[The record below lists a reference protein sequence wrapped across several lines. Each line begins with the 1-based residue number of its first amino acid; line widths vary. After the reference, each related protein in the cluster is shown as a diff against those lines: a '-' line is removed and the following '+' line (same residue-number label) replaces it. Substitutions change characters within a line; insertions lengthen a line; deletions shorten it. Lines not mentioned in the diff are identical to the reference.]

1 MRNDYGVSSISGRIN
16 RGLLP
21 VALMVVFGISIGTGM
36 ASAVSLD
43 THFDG
48 LPAGGELRGNAAIS
62 DGLLRLTNAENSQNG
77 TFVWDPVEVYPSVL
91 MRGSVLIGGGDGA
104 DGLSFSYS
112 DLGEGSFGEFGSGN
126 GFILRVV
133 TYSGS
138 DPGPRFD
145 VLYGGEVINRQ
156 SVDNSVMRLNRFVP
170 IEVLVEHT
178 GDYVVKYNNIVYLQ
192 GTIAGWAPQAGWKVA
207 VAARTGGLND
217 NHHFD
222 SLQVGVVPLEAVPAT
237 PTMVTA
243 LIDTQATFRVTATGA
258 VGTPEYQWYKV
269 GPVDIELS
277 MEKTDTLLLADLNYD
292 SEGQY
297 FCEVK
302 TDTQEAR
309 SPYFTL
315 RVEETVPV
323 SSALVLFLMVTTVA
337 LCGVYTIRCRQR
349 A

>member
-1 MRNDYGVSSISGRIN
+1 MRNDYGVSSVCCRIY

-21 VALMVVFGISIGTGM
+21 VALMVVFGFSMGTGM
-36 ASAVSLD
+36 ASAASLD
-43 THFDG
+43 TYFDA

-62 DGLLRLTNAENSQNG
+62 GGLLRLTNAENSQNG
-77 TFVWDPVEVYPSVL
+77 TFVWDPGEVYPSVL
-91 MRGSVLIGGGDGA
+91 MQGSVLIGGGDGA
-104 DGLSFSYS
+104 DGISFSYS
-112 DLGEGSFGEFGSGN
+112 NLGEGSFGEFGSGD

-138 DPGPRFD
+138 DPGPRFE
-145 VLYGGEVINRQ
+145 VFYGGQVIERLQ
-156 SVDNSVMRLNRFVP
+156 VDNSVMRLNQFVP
-170 IEVLVEHT
+170 IEVRIEHT

-192 GTIAGWAPQAGWKVA
+192 GTIPDWAPQADWKVA

-217 NHHFD
+217 NHHYD
-222 SLQVGVVPLEAVPAT
+222 WLQVGAVPLEAVPAT
-237 PTMVTA
+237 PTMIAA

-258 VGTPEYQWYKV
+258 VGTPEYQWYKA
-269 GPVDIELS
+269 GPVDIELP
-277 MEKTDTLLLADLNYD
+277 MERTDTLLLADLNKD

-297 FCEVK
+297 FCVVK

-315 RVEETVPV
+315 RVEDTIPV
-323 SSALVLFLMVTTVA
+323 SSAVTLFFLVTALA
-337 LCGVYTIRCRQR
+337 LCGVYTVRCRQR